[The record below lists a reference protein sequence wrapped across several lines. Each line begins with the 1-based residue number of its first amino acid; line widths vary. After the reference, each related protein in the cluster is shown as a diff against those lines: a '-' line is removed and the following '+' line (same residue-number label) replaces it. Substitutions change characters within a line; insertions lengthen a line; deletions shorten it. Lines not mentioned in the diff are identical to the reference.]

1 MCFTSFMVHGILP
14 ESLMS
19 VILVPV
25 IKNKCGNIS
34 DVNNYRPIALAST
47 FSKLIESI
55 ILDRIELFLITNHNQ
70 FGFKKKHGTDQCIYA
85 LKETLNLY
93 KSLNTCVSLCFLD
106 ASKAFDRV
114 NHGVLFEKL
123 KSRKVPSYIIRILS
137 YWYSHQTMCIRW
149 DKSMSE
155 SFRVS
160 NGVRQGGILSP
171 YLFSVYMDDLSTRLN
186 ELKIGCSIDNSLLNH
201 LMFADDIV
209 LISPSTYG
217 LKVLLDVCQNYG
229 LKCDI
234 LFNPKKSATMFIK
247 PNHMRH
253 INMPKFTINNETI
266 ESVSSYTYLGHILTD
281 TLNDNLDICRQRK
294 KVFAQGNSLLR
305 KFYMCTL
312 DVKATLFRSYVAS
325 FYTAQLWTN
334 YTQTVIN
341 KLYIAYHNTLKLLIG
356 INKYEHT
363 RPICVGLNIKYCPA
377 LMRNLIYKFMN
388 RLVSSDNILLKS
400 ILKTSLF
407 YTSSMWKHWRKLL
420 YVNGIG

>member
-1 MCFTSFMVHGILP
+1 
-14 ESLMS
+14 
-19 VILVPV
+19 
-25 IKNKCGNIS
+25 
-34 DVNNYRPIALAST
+34 
-47 FSKLIESI
+47 
-55 ILDRIELFLITNHNQ
+55 
-70 FGFKKKHGTDQCIYA
+70 
-85 LKETLNLY
+85 
-93 KSLNTCVSLCFLD
+93 
-106 ASKAFDRV
+106 
-114 NHGVLFEKL
+114 
-123 KSRKVPSYIIRILS
+123 
-137 YWYSHQTMCIRW
+137 
-149 DKSMSE
+149 
-155 SFRVS
+155 
-160 NGVRQGGILSP
+160 
-171 YLFSVYMDDLSTRLN
+171 
-186 ELKIGCSIDNSLLNH
+186 
-201 LMFADDIV
+201 
-209 LISPSTYG
+209 
-217 LKVLLDVCQNYG
+217 
-229 LKCDI
+229 
-234 LFNPKKSATMFIK
+234 MFIK

-388 RLVSSDNILLKS
+388 RLVSSDNLLLKS